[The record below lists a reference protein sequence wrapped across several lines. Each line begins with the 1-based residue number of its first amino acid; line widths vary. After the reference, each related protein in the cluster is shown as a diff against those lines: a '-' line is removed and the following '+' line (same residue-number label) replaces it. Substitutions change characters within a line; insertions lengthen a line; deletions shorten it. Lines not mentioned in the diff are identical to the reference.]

1 MPYPIVPCGVSRRV
15 AAASLT
21 PQSTDF
27 PLNTFWM
34 ISGRARLNR
43 RQLLPR
49 FIVVAIHF
57 DSSHVPAWEAPKL
70 SQSRC
75 DFATIQIRSQVS
87 WARLR
92 VKPGGFPDID
102 WSSQAKS
109 SGALNWV
116 TSVSNQTGMSM
127 ITHESSECFHRID
140 HNIYP
145 STCGGAGRSRCSFQ
159 LGKSHS
165 TPRRTRQRPQ
175 VSARL
180 T

>member
-1 MPYPIVPCGVSRRV
+1 MRRLHPLSSSPLVSFPMISEVLSLLPRSDGWVGFRVWGLGFMALSLGFRIRESGFNVGCLGLGVTGPYPIVPCDVSRRV

-34 ISGRARLNR
+34 ISKRARRNR

-57 DSSHVPAWEAPKL
+57 DSPHVPAWEAPKI

-75 DFATIQIRSQVS
+75 DFATIQIRSQIS

-102 WSSQAKS
+102 
-109 SGALNWV
+109 
-116 TSVSNQTGMSM
+116 
-127 ITHESSECFHRID
+127 
-140 HNIYP
+140 
-145 STCGGAGRSRCSFQ
+145 
-159 LGKSHS
+159 
-165 TPRRTRQRPQ
+165 
-175 VSARL
+175 
-180 T
+180 